1 MGFGEFLAHENLI
14 TEQEKNIS
22 DFYKHI
28 SFNSSKGC
36 LGGILEKKGR
46 DDKFII
52 YKMRII

>member
-36 LGGILEKKGR
+36 LGGILERKGR